1 MVVARKGMQYAGLIC
16 LLLLSI
22 AGVFIGPASV
32 AANPEPE
39 KTVPAKKE
47 YSLAESSP
55 KDGSLLDASPKEV
68 RLIFNEPF
76 NIEYTTIFDNRNREY
91 STGRFTVNP
100 NDPRQVILKPARE
113 LAPGTY
119 GVEWYGKAPV
129 PNGKAKEIKGQL
141 YFAVQSL
148 SPPPKSGG
156 AGLLEQL
163 SGETLPGWI
172 AFFGMLVSFG
182 GTLFVRFIARNN
194 DVHKRWQ
201 YWQIP
206 IYFLTATAVMI
217 LFFVRKSALPEISI
231 NELAGLHIGW
241 VPLVQFLVFTLIFGI
256 TYTRWTLPFL
266 GAMLALN
273 TLVGHSNSSE
283 YGGWLAMMMNTLHL
297 FALAIWFGGLFA
309 LLVLAPKE
317 GKGAWFKEK
326 GAVFSR
332 WALISMPVIV
342 LTGIGMTIEYIPSW
356 NDFIGS
362 AWGISVLAKSGL
374 VIAIILLGY
383 MQMHYIKK
391 GGEKGTVWFARR
403 TKWELWLGTATLLVA
418 AALVNFIPLASGITN
433 SPAQLTKEGVTAH
446 MAVSPFVSGFNDV
459 NIRFENA
466 PPLRDVYVRFVGSS
480 EYTPVNRAFDLGEG
494 RYRIS
499 GDQLRSPSTTYIR
512 VEAIAQ
518 DGHTIVFT
526 FPPRG
531 EAVSNTQ

>member
-1 MVVARKGMQYAGLIC
+1 MVVARRSMQYAVLIC
-16 LLLLSI
+16 LFLLSI

-32 AANPEPE
+32 AANSQQE
-39 KTVPAKKE
+39 KTVLNKKE
-47 YSLAESSP
+47 YKLVESSP
-55 KDGSLLDASPKEV
+55 KDGALLNASPKEV
-68 RLIFNEPF
+68 RLTFKEPL

-100 NDPRQVILKPARE
+100 NDPRQIILKPAKE

-119 GVEWYGKAPV
+119 GVEWYGKASV
-129 PNGKAKEIKGQL
+129 PNGKAKEVKGQI
-141 YFAVQSL
+141 YFAVQSF

-156 AGLLEQL
+156 AGFLEQL

-172 AFFGMLVSFG
+172 AFFGMFVSFG
-182 GTLFVRFIARNN
+182 GTLFVQYIARNR
-194 DVHKRWQ
+194 DVHRRWQ

-217 LFFVRKSALPEISI
+217 LFFVRKSSLPEISI
-231 NELAGLHIGW
+231 NELAALHIGW

-283 YGGWLAMMMNTLHL
+283 YGGWLAMVMNTLHL
-297 FALAIWFGGLFA
+297 FALAVWFGGLFA

-317 GKGAWFKEK
+317 GKWAWFKEK

-332 WALISMPVIV
+332 WALISMAVIV
-342 LTGIGMTIEYIPSW
+342 LTGIAMTVEYIPSW
-356 NDFIGS
+356 NDFIDS
-362 AWGISVLAKSGL
+362 AWGISVLIKSGL
-374 VIAIILLGY
+374 VIVIILLGY
-383 MQMHYIKK
+383 MQMRYVKK
-391 GGEKGTVWFARR
+391 GVEKGAIWFARR
-403 TKWELWLGTATLLVA
+403 SKWELWLGTITLLVA
-418 AALVNFIPLASGITN
+418 AALINFIPLASGITN

-446 MAVSPFVSGFNDV
+446 VAVSPFVSGFNDV

-466 PPLRDVYVRFVGSS
+466 PPLTDVYVQFAGTS
-480 EYTPVNRAFDLGEG
+480 EYKPVNRAFDLGEG
-494 RYRIS
+494 RYLVS
-499 GDQLRSPSTTYIR
+499 GDQLRAPSTTYIH
-512 VEAIAQ
+512 VEAITQ
-518 DGHTIVFT
+518 DGRTIVFT

-531 EAVSNTQ
+531 EAISDIQ